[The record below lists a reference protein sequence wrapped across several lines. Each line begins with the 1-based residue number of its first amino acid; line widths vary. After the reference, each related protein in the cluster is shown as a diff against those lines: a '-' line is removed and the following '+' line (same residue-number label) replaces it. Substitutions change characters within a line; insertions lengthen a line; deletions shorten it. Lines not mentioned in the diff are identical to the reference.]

1 MKYKILVLFTVIGLL
16 TSCTGDWLDVNKNP
30 NQPDVPYINLLLPGI
45 QYDIAD
51 YLSVGYMNLGYVTGV
66 YTHQI
71 STREGIDQYGIAGD
85 DIEGYWE
92 LFYSRPLTDLDL
104 LIEVGI
110 ENDYMQYVGI
120 AKILKAYAYSQMV
133 DIWGDIPYTEV
144 NDPVI
149 ISPVFDNDEVIYAE
163 LFTMIDE
170 GIADLQNTT
179 SVNEFVPGADDMIY
193 GGDIDLWLKAA
204 NTLKLKLYNQVRE
217 TSMFNAVAVNTLL
230 AGDLIESGED
240 FMMYFGITNNPENRN
255 PGFVDEY
262 SGSQIS
268 TYISPWFFEILN
280 GENMDIY
287 NGITDPRIP
296 YYFCNQHRSST
307 ENPPEYM
314 NGDFVSIYFGSTGT
328 NRDHAGRSTFT
339 MVGFYPVGGR
349 YDSYNDYIY
358 FNNADSAKAITDSLN
373 VEPLGAD
380 DALGNAPM
388 RFITYA
394 DRLFIEAELA
404 LEEGITV
411 NGNAEVLFQNAVRA
425 SFDLIDIIIDG
436 TGESAPNFSDLSS
449 DEDYITL
456 IMSEFTTASA
466 AEQFEMIM
474 TQKWIQS
481 WGANVDAYT
490 DYRRTGYPVMFDA
503 NSNDGEQ
510 SGGPDG
516 SGIATTQCTR
526 GYPLSFPYP
535 NSELDLNTNAPEQK
549 IITTDNVFWDIN

>member
-1 MKYKILVLFTVIGLL
+1 MKYKILVLLTVIGLL
-16 TSCTGDWLDVNKNP
+16 TSCTGDWLDINKNP

-51 YLSVGYMNLGYVTGV
+51 YLSAGYMNLGYITGV

-71 STREGIDQYGIAGD
+71 STREGIDQYGIAAD
-85 DIEGYWE
+85 DAEGYWE

-104 LIEVGI
+104 LIEVGT

-120 AKILKAYAYSQMV
+120 AKILKAYVYSQLV

-240 FMMYFGITNNPENRN
+240 FMMYFGTTSNPENRN
-255 PGFVDEY
+255 PGFADEY
-262 SGSQIS
+262 SGAQIS

-280 GENMDIY
+280 GENSNIY
-287 NGITDPRIP
+287 TGITDPRIP
-296 YYFCNQHRSST
+296 YYFCNQHRATT

-314 NGDFVSIYFGSTGT
+314 NGDFVSLYFGSTGT

-339 MVGFYPVGGR
+339 MIGFYPVGGK
-349 YDSYNDYIY
+349 YDDGI
-358 FNNADSAKAITDSLN
+358 ADGQ
-373 VEPLGAD
+373 LGAEHG
-380 DALGNAPM
+380 LGNAPM

-404 LEEGITV
+404 SQEGITV
-411 NGNAEVLFQNAVRA
+411 NGTARVLFEDGVRA
-425 SFDLIDIIIDG
+425 SFDLVDIIIDG
-436 TGESAPNFSDLSS
+436 TGEASAPKFSGLAT
-449 DEDYITL
+449 DETYITD
-456 IMSEFTTASA
+456 IMTEYDAATAE
-466 AEQFEMIM
+466 EQFEMIM

-481 WGANVDAYT
+481 WGACVDSYT
-490 DYRRTGYPVMFDA
+490 DYRRTGYPVLFDA
-503 NSNDGEQ
+503 NSNGGIQ

-516 SGIATTQCTR
+516 SGPVPTQCTR
-526 GYPLSFPYP
+526 GYAVSFPWP
-535 NSELDLNTNAPEQK
+535 NSELDLNANAPEQK
-549 IITTDNVFWDIN
+549 VITTANVFWDIN

>member
-1 MKYKILVLFTVIGLL
+1 MKYKILVLLTVIGLL
-16 TSCTGDWLDVNKNP
+16 TSCSEDWLDVNKNP

-51 YLSVGYMNLGYVTGV
+51 YLSIGYMNLGYITGV
-66 YTHQI
+66 YSHQI
-71 STREGIDQYGIAGD
+71 STRESIDQYGIAAAD
-85 DIEGYWE
+85 AENYWE

-104 LIEVGI
+104 LIEMGT

-120 AKILKAYAYSQMV
+120 AKILKAYVYSQMV
-133 DIWGDIPYTEV
+133 DIWGDIPYSEV
-144 NDPVI
+144 NDPNI
-149 ISPVFDNDEVIYAE
+149 ISPVFDEDDVIYAQ

-170 GIADLQNTT
+170 GIANLQDTD
-179 SVNEFVPGADDMIY
+179 SENEFVPSDDDMIY
-193 GGDIDLWLKAA
+193 GGDIDLWIKAA

-217 TSMFNAVAVNTLL
+217 TSMFNAAAVNTLL

-240 FMMYFGITNNPENRN
+240 FMLYFGTTSNPENRN

-268 TYISPWFFEILN
+268 TYISPWFFEIIN
-280 GENMDIY
+280 GENPSIY

-296 YYFCNQHRSST
+296 YYFCNQYRATT

-349 YDSYNDYIY
+349 YDYGTSVG
-358 FNNADSAKAITDSLN
+358 T
-373 VEPLGAD
+373 LGAEHG
-380 DALGNAPM
+380 LGNAPM

-404 LEEGITV
+404 SQESIGDART
-411 NGNAEVLFQNAVRA
+411 LFEDGVTA
-425 SFDLIDIIIDG
+425 SFDLINLIIEGTGYDAPDIDG
-436 TGESAPNFSDLSS
+436 SA
-449 DEDYITL
+449 YITA
-456 IMSEFTTASA
+456 IMVEFDAATAE
-466 AEQFEMIM
+466 EQFEMIM

-481 WGANVDAYT
+481 WGACVDSYT
-490 DYRRTGYPVMFDA
+490 DYRRTGYPVLFDP
-503 NSNDGEQ
+503 NTDPSD
-510 SGGPDG
+510 GGPDG
-516 SGIATTQCTR
+516 SGAVSTQVTR
-526 GYPLSFPYP
+526 GYPLSFPWP
-535 NSELDLNTNAPEQK
+535 NSELDLNINAPAQK
-549 IITTDNVFWDIN
+549 IITTYNVFWDID